1 MELYFDEFIALLAEL
16 KSSLSELKDK
26 FELLVKNQFL
36 MRSLYTESV
45 EEKANEKPDFRLPD
59 LNMAALTKQI
69 GGSACDP
76 GDSKIYWKVNFDRF
90 TQDLR

>member
-1 MELYFDEFIALLAEL
+1 MFAAGIQP
-16 KSSLSELKDK
+16 SVPVLKDK

-36 MRSLYTESV
+36 MRSLYAETPEQA
-45 EEKANEKPDFRLPD
+45 ANEKPDFNLPN
-59 LNMAALTKQI
+59 LNISVISKQI
-69 GGSACDP
+69 EGGIADP